1 MPLKPSTLR
10 VASLL
15 VAALGAGTF
24 FALSPGARAEESA
37 ASFPSKPIHIIVG
50 NAAGGGNDILARL
63 VGQKLS
69 EKLGQPVIIE
79 NRSGANSIIAAQ
91 YVAKMPP
98 DGYVLLMGSIGMLT
112 VNPAVTDNL
121 PYDTAR
127 DFTPISMIASFPLLL
142 TVPSQTPI
150 HTVQELLDYAKANPA
165 KANTGGSGSVFQVA
179 TQMFELRTGSQFQYI
194 TYRSTSDAMLALMRG
209 DVVMSLGDSGPV
221 SGPLNDGRVRALAIT
236 TAQRVPAW
244 PNVPTMAEAGIKDMV
259 VELWTGFVAPKGTPA
274 PIVAK
279 LQDAV
284 IAIVKSDEIQTKMR
298 ALDVV
303 PVGNTA
309 AEFARIIAKELA
321 QWADVAK
328 AGNIKIQ

>member
-1 MPLKPSTLR
+1 MPLKPTTLR
-10 VASLL
+10 VATLL
-15 VAALGAGTF
+15 VAALCAGTF
-24 FALSPGARAEESA
+24 FASSLGARAEESA
-37 ASFPSKPIHIIVG
+37 AGFPSKPIHIIVG

-98 DGYVLLMGSIGMLT
+98 DGYTLLMGSIGMLT

-121 PYDTAR
+121 SYDTER

-142 TVPSQTPI
+142 TVPAQAPI
-150 HTVQELLDYAKANPA
+150 HTVWELLDYAKANPA

-179 TQMFELRTGSQFQYI
+179 TQMFELRTGSAFQYI

-209 DVVMSLGDSGPV
+209 DVIMSLGDSGPV

-284 IAIVKSDEIQTKMR
+284 IAIVKSDEIATKMR